1 MSYSRA
7 ELKPLVEKIQSLPTV
22 AGIGMKILDL
32 AADPEVSMSE
42 LSRGIH
48 QDPSLAARVLKV
60 ANSPFYG
67 MARQVDSLQLALVI
81 LGLNEV
87 RNIAL
92 GLSLFNVVKTLDSNV
107 TYDRGKF
114 WVHSAG
120 CGIIAR
126 ILGRKL
132 NFRSEGT
139 DFIVGLLH
147 DLGKIII
154 DEYFSTEFAQIFQK
168 TLTTKMK
175 MLEAEREFLGESH
188 EQVGEWLVEKWRLP
202 ETVCEAILYHH
213 DLPEAGYRNAL
224 KDPRLISLAYIAE
237 AFSEYYDIGWDG
249 DCSYSDV
256 RDPEAWHTLL
266 SGQDKYSIKD
276 IDVILAETLQAFSDA
291 RPHIMA
297 V

>member
-1 MSYSRA
+1 MNYDKG
-7 ELKPLVEKIQSLPTV
+7 ELKPLVEKIQSLPTM
-22 AGIGMKILDL
+22 AKIGMKILDL

-42 LSRGIH
+42 LSKAIH
-48 QDPSLAARVLKV
+48 QDPSLTARVLKV

-92 GLSLFNVVKTLDSNV
+92 GLSLFNVVKTLNSNV
-107 TYDRGKF
+107 YDREKF
-114 WVHSAG
+114 WTHSAG

-132 NFRSEGT
+132 DFRSEGT

-147 DLGKIII
+147 DVGKIII
-154 DEYFSTEFAQIFQK
+154 DEYFSEEFAQIFEK

-175 MLEAEREFLGESH
+175 MLEAERELLGESH
-188 EQVGEWLVEKWRLP
+188 EQLGEWLVEKWRLP
-202 ETVCEAILYHH
+202 ETVCNAILYHH
-213 DLPEAGYRNAL
+213 QLPEAGLWKAL
-224 KDPRLISLAYIAE
+224 KDPGLISLAYVAE

-249 DCSYSDV
+249 DSCYSDI
-256 RDPEAWHTLL
+256 RNPEAWRTLL
-266 SGQDKYSIKD
+266 SGQNRYSVND
-276 IDVILAETLQAFSDA
+276 IDLILAETLQAFNDA

-297 V
+297 I